1 VGFFVT
7 EPPTGNILVTGN
19 GGINEIG
26 NITPLDNV
34 FCIFIICYSS
44 SSIAWDPNAFLQPGV
59 YTLTATYSG
68 DGNYAANNATTT
80 FTVNGTGTQANT
92 TVVSAN
98 PTVVTSTTLGT
109 TFTTVTTW
117 TGGGAAPTGQMSI
130 SGPNGTGLGSAV
142 FPISG
147 ATSSGGGG
155 TYDGGAYTY
164 SFSCVTNNTALTI
177 TCTIVDA
184 NVYTPLPNVGANTV
198 TATYGG
204 NSVYARS
211 SGTTVVTKSENNT
224 SSLTVAGNPT
234 QGIYGEGASVTYTAS
249 VVGDRGL
256 AAPTG
261 SVSFS
266 GTTITGSPLGGTLGN
281 CSFVNHV
288 YTCTASVTAIIPYL
302 TAPNN
307 YAVTATYAG
316 DAVYGGSS
324 NTTTESVVKQTP
336 SLSAPTLTPNSEP
349 EGNVGP
355 VVMSTKFSWLGS
367 GAAPTGAVTFLV
379 GTTTVGTGTCTGSGN
394 SQTCTYSYNPSALT
408 VGTYTVT
415 AHYAGD
421 GNYSAVTSVGT
432 TLTITGPAQ
441 TPTLTV
447 TSSNYGTTTTG
458 VPTGTQITLTATLTA
473 STYTGPWSGTVTFI
487 DATTGYTIGST
498 TVSGTSATTTAMISF
513 TPSATAPSPTEY
525 PAGFNQ
531 FTATYSGNSLY
542 NGVGPVNAPA
552 VYLAGIL
559 YSLTLNH
566 NFSVNPGTYDGS
578 TVGNCAGGVTTTTC
592 TEPYSI
598 QVYNFTST
606 AQAISLTFTNAASG
620 AFGYSTTC
628 SASLAAGG
636 SCSYVFFYEPPQGDG
651 CVLNNTSC
659 VQGTYEAGSWKVTS
673 ATANSGVGQPS
684 FPSPIRSGA
693 ATFPAVLAGKAL
705 LPAGSMMVS
714 PLSYTFPTI
723 TTGVTS
729 NTLTIIVNNP
739 NTSPVPFTYAG
750 PAAPFSATNTCN
762 SPLQGGASCNIY
774 VTLGSTTAGTYSS
787 SVVLTPSNAP
797 AITAA
802 FSGTIQ
808 ANNGLTLNSDYH
820 NFGNVT
826 LNTSSTFG
834 LSITNNSGATQPVDV
849 NYNLGQAYSV
859 VNGCGATL
867 TAGQKCVV
875 TVTFSPSATGTFTD
889 AVTISSGVPIVP
901 GGTGSGGNYSAVVNF
916 TGNGVAGGQFTA
928 TSVGHDFGDIDVGTS
943 GGNYGVQLSNNTSA
957 SITLSTGPLSNTT
970 TGFSLVASS
979 CGSSLAVN
987 ASCELIFTF
996 TPNAVGYV
1004 SATYPITSSSPLYSG
1019 GVLVSPSQI
1028 TLSGT
1033 GQ

>member
-1 VGFFVT
+1 
-7 EPPTGNILVTGN
+7 
-19 GGINEIG
+19 
-26 NITPLDNV
+26 
-34 FCIFIICYSS
+34 
-44 SSIAWDPNAFLQPGV
+44 
-59 YTLTATYSG
+59 
-68 DGNYAANNATTT
+68 
-80 FTVNGTGTQANT
+80 
-92 TVVSAN
+92 
-98 PTVVTSTTLGT
+98 
-109 TFTTVTTW
+109 
-117 TGGGAAPTGQMSI
+117 
-130 SGPNGTGLGSAV
+130 
-142 FPISG
+142 
-147 ATSSGGGG
+147 
-155 TYDGGAYTY
+155 
-164 SFSCVTNNTALTI
+164 
-177 TCTIVDA
+177 
-184 NVYTPLPNVGANTV
+184 
-198 TATYGG
+198 
-204 NSVYARS
+204 
-211 SGTTVVTKSENNT
+211 
-224 SSLTVAGNPT
+224 
-234 QGIYGEGASVTYTAS
+234 
-249 VVGDRGL
+249 
-256 AAPTG
+256 
-261 SVSFS
+261 
-266 GTTITGSPLGGTLGN
+266 
-281 CSFVNHV
+281 
-288 YTCTASVTAIIPYL
+288 
-302 TAPNN
+302 
-307 YAVTATYAG
+307 
-316 DAVYGGSS
+316 
-324 NTTTESVVKQTP
+324 
-336 SLSAPTLTPNSEP
+336 
-349 EGNVGP
+349 
-355 VVMSTKFSWLGS
+355 
-367 GAAPTGAVTFLV
+367 
-379 GTTTVGTGTCTGSGN
+379 
-394 SQTCTYSYNPSALT
+394 
-408 VGTYTVT
+408 
-415 AHYAGD
+415 
-421 GNYSAVTSVGT
+421 
-432 TLTITGPAQ
+432 
-441 TPTLTV
+441 
-447 TSSNYGTTTTG
+447 
-458 VPTGTQITLTATLTA
+458 
-473 STYTGPWSGTVTFI
+473 
-487 DATTGYTIGST
+487 
-498 TVSGTSATTTAMISF
+498 
-513 TPSATAPSPTEY
+513 
-525 PAGFNQ
+525 
-531 FTATYSGNSLY
+531 
-542 NGVGPVNAPA
+542 
-552 VYLAGIL
+552 
-559 YSLTLNH
+559 
-566 NFSVNPGTYDGS
+566 
-578 TVGNCAGGVTTTTC
+578 
-592 TEPYSI
+592 
-598 QVYNFTST
+598 
-606 AQAISLTFTNAASG
+606 
-620 AFGYSTTC
+620 
-628 SASLAAGG
+628 
-636 SCSYVFFYEPPQGDG
+636 
-651 CVLNNTSC
+651 
-659 VQGTYEAGSWKVTS
+659 
-673 ATANSGVGQPS
+673 
-684 FPSPIRSGA
+684 
-693 ATFPAVLAGKAL
+693 VLAGKAL